1 MRKSHNILNQDTNL
15 PGAAVC
21 LTSEQSHNPITGKLD
36 KPWGEA
42 VAGLGVPVLPNDI
55 EDIEIREES

>member
-1 MRKSHNILNQDTNL
+1 MNQDTNL